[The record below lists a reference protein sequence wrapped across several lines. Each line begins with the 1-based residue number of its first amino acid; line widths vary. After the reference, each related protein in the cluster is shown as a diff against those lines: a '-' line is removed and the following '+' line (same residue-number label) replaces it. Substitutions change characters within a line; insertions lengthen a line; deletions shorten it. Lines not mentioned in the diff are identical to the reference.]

1 VDFPLICRN
10 VLITHGSDGKLRV
23 VVSDFG
29 IARRLEN
36 DQSSF
41 AATVNNL
48 GGTFGWRAPEC
59 VQGHVRLNERSHRL
73 SNSSSSSSD
82 SIAVLSSADNEPRKD
97 HARLTKAV
105 DLFAL
110 GCLYFWTVM
119 GGQHPFGYSYL
130 DIDVNII
137 AGNPVNMKQMEN
149 VHRED
154 GAQIGD
160 IVRKLVSLDPASRSV
175 PISRQSRQLT
185 IQAKNIG
192 MFDTPLFLGSR
203 ETPQIPLRRF

>member
-1 VDFPLICRN
+1 MDLWLMCRN
-10 VLITHGSDGKLRV
+10 VLVTHGSDGKLRIV
-23 VVSDFG
+23 VTDFG
-29 IARRLEN
+29 LARRLDH

-41 AATVNNL
+41 AATANNL
-48 GGTFGWRAPEC
+48 SGTLGWRAPEC
-59 VQGHVRLNERSHRL
+59 VQGHVSLDERFHRL
-73 SNSSSSSSD
+73 SNSSSSSSS
-82 SIAVLSSADNEPRKD
+82 SIADLASTNSGPRKT

-119 GGQHPFGYSYL
+119 GGQHPFGHYP
-130 DIDVNII
+130 DIDVNIRE
-137 AGNPVNMKQMEN
+137 GNPVNMKRMAD

-154 GAQIGD
+154 GAQIED

-175 PISRQSRQLT
+175 PLSHQSRQLT